1 MAMVHTSY
9 PSQLIVPCL
18 PLPSLTFCLSL
29 PLTYLIY
36 LHTRPFFTHPC
47 ELSTTTYFY
56 FIFYILYFVSY
67 ILYLLFIIIHYH
79 LLLLSFFFFIFFF
92 FCSVVGPE
100 ESPSNQ
106 PTNPL
111 TYIRGP
117 QTKPNPFIIHP
128 SITTYYPPNPPNP
141 PIHPSIPIT
150 TLLSSP
156 PPQPNQTRNRT
167 KPSPAQRQTRPTA
180 DQTNRRPWS
189 LNRNLS
195 LNLNLIPRARDL
207 TITITVTILY
217 YCTVTVTVLSVPCS
231 PHLTSLHLTLP
242 YLTYLLISPALLARA
257 FLFAAAYHCCT
268 SSALPVIIS
277 IHSCAVPNCTTT
289 CWWPPHP
296 FLPTNLCHI
305 APWANKAQRTTK
317 HARAQSLATERN
329 S

>member
-1 MAMVHTSY
+1 MLV
-9 PSQLIVPCL
+9 
-18 PLPSLTFCLSL
+18 TFC
-29 PLTYLIY
+29 IY
-36 LHTRPFFTHPC
+36 Y
-47 ELSTTTYFY
+47 S
-56 FIFYILYFVSY
+56 
-67 ILYLLFIIIHYH
+67 LLFIIIYYYYH
-79 LLLLSFFFFIFFF
+79 SSSSSSSSSVQLSVRRSPLPTNQPTRLLTLGAPKPNRIHSSFIHPSPPIIHPIHPIHLSTHPSPSPLSSLLLL
-92 FCSVVGPE
+92 P
-100 ESPSNQ
+100 
-106 PTNPL
+106 
-111 TYIRGP
+111 
-117 QTKPNPFIIHP
+117 
-128 SITTYYPPNPPNP
+128 
-141 PIHPSIPIT
+141 
-150 TLLSSP
+150 
-156 PPQPNQTRNRT
+156 NRT
-167 KPSPAQRQTRPTA
+167 RPETEPSPAQRQTRPTA

-305 APWANKAQRTTK
+305 APWASKAQRTTK